1 MHRFFPFLQWLPTYK
16 KGWFAKDLVAGLT
29 VGILLVPQGMAYAMI
44 AGMPPVYGLYA
55 ALVPILVYALL
66 GTSRQLGI
74 GPVAMDSLLVAAGL
88 STLALTGVENY
99 IAMALLLAF
108 MVGVIQFLLGLLR
121 MGFLVRFISR
131 PVISGFTSAAA
142 IIIIFSQLKHFFGVN
157 IPLSDQFQKTITNVF
172 LAIPETNGYDLMIGL
187 GGIALIVLF
196 NRWSK
201 RIPAILVVV
210 VFGILVVYAF
220 RLDTYGVHI
229 VGDVPGGLPS
239 FSLPEFSWP
248 KLKGLFSMAIALAL
262 IGYTE
267 AIGIGKAIE
276 EKKNVATIDPN
287 QELLALG
294 SANMLGALFQSYLAS
309 ASFSRSAINDSAGA
323 KSPVASLVSMALVAL
338 TLLFFT
344 HLFYYL
350 PNAALASIIMVSVVG
365 LINIAYPKVLWQYRK
380 DEFVVLLVTFLFTL
394 TVGLPEGIL
403 LGVLLSLLIMVYR
416 TSQPHFVVLGNLKG
430 SDYYRNVDR
439 FSGDIELRSDLLMLR
454 FDSQLYFGNKDYFKK
469 QLFRYIDA
477 KGDGLKGVILNAEPI
492 NYIDSTAVEMLANAI
507 LEIQERDIKFLV
519 ASAIGPTRDIIF
531 NSRIIDVL
539 PKEHL
544 FGRTKEAVD
553 YFDNPES
560 LTQLGKKVAQESR

>member
-519 ASAIGPTRDIIF
+519 ASAIGPTR
-531 NSRIIDVL
+531 
-539 PKEHL
+539 
-544 FGRTKEAVD
+544 
-553 YFDNPES
+553 
-560 LTQLGKKVAQESR
+560 

>member
-16 KGWFAKDLVAGLT
+16 KGWFTKDLVAGLT

-55 ALVPILVYALL
+55 ALVPVLVYAFL

-108 MVGVIQFLLGLLR
+108 MVGFIQFMLGLLR

-172 LAIPETNGYDLMIGL
+172 LAIPETNGYDLIIGV

-210 VFGILVVYAF
+210 VFGILAVYVF
-220 RLDTYGVHI
+220 RLDTFGVHI

-276 EKKNVATIDPN
+276 ERKNVTTIDPN
-287 QELLALG
+287 KELLALG
-294 SANMLGALFQSYLAS
+294 SANILGSLFQSYLAS

-323 KSPVASLVSMALVAL
+323 KTPVASLISMALVAL

-365 LINIAYPKVLWQYRK
+365 LINISYPKVLWHYRK

-403 LGVLLSLLIMVYR
+403 LGVLLSLLVMVYR

-492 NYIDSTAVEMLANAI
+492 NYIDSTAVEMLASAI
-507 LEIQERDIKFLV
+507 EEIQERNIKFLV
-519 ASAIGPTRDIIF
+519 ASAIGPTRDVIF

>member
-439 FSGDIELRSDLLMLR
+439 FSGDIEVRSDLLMLR